1 MHCATRSSANFSKGH
16 SGRLPK
22 SARACRKGQILS
34 NDLVISLAAF
44 TAIILMCLYV
54 WGTTNGQIGNSR
66 QASSIEQAALF
77 ASDSLVQTQ
86 GVPAD
91 WEYYPLNSTLSI
103 GIASERNVLSAQ
115 KLAALQAYN
124 TPLANATQY
133 ARVKEILGVGNLGF
147 RFDVETG
154 NATPYSFGE
163 AAPLSFNNT
172 TLIGYVVERP
182 VVYNNTASTLIVQ
195 AWAVKYG

>member
-1 MHCATRSSANFSKGH
+1 MPQSCKG
-16 SGRLPK
+16 
-22 SARACRKGQILS
+22 CRKGQTLS
-34 NDLVISLAAF
+34 NDLVISLTVF
-44 TAIILMCLYV
+44 MAIILLCLYI
-54 WGTTNGQIGNSR
+54 WGTTNEQIGNSR
-66 QASSIEQAALF
+66 LSSSIEQATLF

-86 GVPAD
+86 GVPSD
-91 WEYYPLNSTLSI
+91 WEYYPLNSTQSI

-124 TPLANATQY
+124 TPLTNATQY

-154 NATPYSFGE
+154 NSTPYSFGE
-163 AAPLSFNNT
+163 AAPGSFNNT
-172 TLIGYVVERP
+172 TIIGYVVERP